1 MAQFLK
7 FDLTG
12 AQEEALIPV
21 AEIANVETLTT
32 QTTQIDLT
40 NGLFKYVI
48 THEIP
53 LEANGIVKA
62 IYAAMT
68 ANPGGIKS
76 TVGIPTKTAQVVT
89 GTGEDGLGGKET
101 ITTARAGATYTSSAY
116 SAVV

>member
-12 AQEEALIPV
+12 AQGEALIPI
-21 AEIANVETLTT
+21 AEIANVVTLTT
-32 QTTQIDLT
+32 TTTQIDLT
-40 NGLFKYVI
+40 NGLFKYTI

-53 LEANGIVKA
+53 LVANAVVKA

-76 TVGIPTKTAQVVT
+76 TVGSPTKTAQVP
-89 GTGEDGLGGKET
+89 LAQSGGQGRQP
-101 ITTARAGATYTSSAY
+101 ITVAREGATYTSSAY
-116 SAVV
+116 AAV

>member
-32 QTTQIDLT
+32 ETTQIDLT

-76 TVGIPTKTAQVVT
+76 TVGIPTKTAQ
-89 GTGEDGLGGKET
+89 ELDSQDGKQLIT
-101 ITTARAGATYTSSAY
+101 IERTGATYTSSAY